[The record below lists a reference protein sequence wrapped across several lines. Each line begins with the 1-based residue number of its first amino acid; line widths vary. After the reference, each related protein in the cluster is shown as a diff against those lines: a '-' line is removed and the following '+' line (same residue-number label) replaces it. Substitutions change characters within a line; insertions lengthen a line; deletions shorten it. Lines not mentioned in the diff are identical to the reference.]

1 MCEQM
6 TVLERYTRLDQ
17 LLLAWRGGAPG
28 AVDGLFALVY
38 DDLRQIARRQLARLR
53 AGQTLAPTVLVHE
66 IYIRWANRSSPDVVN
81 RHHFLAL
88 AARAMR
94 HVIVDHVRRRQAR
107 KRDGGLALPLDS
119 AVDGRITTAAGLVD
133 VITIDEA
140 LSQLEALDERQARIV
155 EMRFFAGLDLEE
167 IAVALD
173 VSARTVKRDWQKAR
187 AFLYHA
193 LH

>member
-1 MCEQM
+1 MPTLEQSS
-6 TVLERYTRLDQ
+6 RIDQ

-28 AVDGLFALVY
+28 AMDGLFALVY
-38 DDLRQIARRQLARLR
+38 DDLRLIARRQLARLH
-53 AGQTLAPTVLVHE
+53 AGHTLAPTMLVHE
-66 IYIRWANRSSPDVVN
+66 VYLRWADRSSQDVVN

-94 HVIVDHVRRRQAR
+94 HVIVDHVRRRHAR
-107 KRDGGLALPLDS
+107 KRTGGMALPLDS
-119 AVDGRITTAAGLVD
+119 AVGDRMVATTAGLVD

-140 LSQLEALDERQARIV
+140 LSRLETLDERQARIV
-155 EMRFFAGLDLEE
+155 EMRFFAGFDLEE

-173 VSARTVKRDWQKAR
+173 VSERTVKRDWRKAR
-187 AFLYHA
+187 TFLYHA

>member
-1 MCEQM
+1 M
-6 TVLERYTRLDQ
+6 TLLEHSRIDQ

-28 AVDGLFALVY
+28 AMDGLFALVY
-38 DDLRQIARRQLARLR
+38 DDLRLIARRQLARLH
-53 AGQTLAPTVLVHE
+53 AGHTLAPTVLVHE
-66 IYIRWANRSSPDVVN
+66 VYLRWAERSSQDVVN

-88 AARAMR
+88 VARAMR
-94 HVIVDHVRRRQAR
+94 HVIVDHVRRRHAR
-107 KRDGGLALPLDS
+107 KRNGGIALQQLDS
-119 AVDGRITTAAGLVD
+119 AFSDRMVATTAGLVD

-140 LSQLEALDERQARIV
+140 LSQLETLDERQARIV

-173 VSARTVKRDWQKAR
+173 VSERTVKRDWRKAR
-187 AFLYHA
+187 TFLYHA